1 MNLFLMKLYFVLLV
15 KSHLQSYPCP
25 LQINSSKEIVHKEA
39 DKQSWFTGRQSIASC
54 SNRKQKVNGQQKI
67 SKEKLVSKQDFSSI
81 GSGITFLSFAMF
93 STNHKL

>member
-54 SNRKQKVNGQQKI
+54 SNRKQKVNGQQNY
-67 SKEKLVSKQDFSSI
+67 KLMNL
-81 GSGITFLSFAMF
+81 FLMKF
-93 STNHKL
+93 LQ